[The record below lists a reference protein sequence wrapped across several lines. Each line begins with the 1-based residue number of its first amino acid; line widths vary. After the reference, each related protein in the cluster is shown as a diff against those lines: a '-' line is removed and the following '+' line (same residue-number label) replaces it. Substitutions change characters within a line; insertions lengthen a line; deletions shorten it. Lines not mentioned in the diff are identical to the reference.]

1 MRDSIREWAKTL
13 AFSCEMPLPL
23 PLQVDELPTGVR
35 IAFVRLAPGGGL
47 APVGELVFDIEETEE
62 CDVTALAAA
71 AACDWRA
78 TVLRRWP
85 EGAPG
90 GGDDGPL
97 PGEERVLAAL
107 RREFAH
113 LVAVGDDAQR
123 AFGFTMPGWLSA
135 LGAWAL
141 PALPL
146 LGASG
151 EASGGQ
157 YSAYHLQRSCRLGP
171 DGRRPATAPS
181 AF

>member
-1 MRDSIREWAKTL
+1 
-13 AFSCEMPLPL
+13 MPLPL

-97 PGEERVLAAL
+97 PGEERILAAL

-157 YSAYHLQRSCRLGP
+157 YTAYHLQRSCRLGP
-171 DGRRPATAPS
+171 DGRRPPTAPS